1 MKTFRHSAALAT
13 AIAFAAGMAQ
23 AETTLNLLLDGNAD
37 TIAMMEALTAAY
49 TAANPDVTF
58 EMENRPGGSEGDNMV
73 KTRLATGEAGD
84 IIQYNSGSL
93 FQALRPA
100 DARPR
105 RSPTSPACPARPTS
119 STASSRS
126 SPPLTALSEACRSV
140 RQWVA
145 GSTTTAS
152 FTKSLA

>member
-1 MKTFRHSAALAT
+1 MTQFRYSAALAT
-13 AIAFAAGMAQ
+13 AIALLSGSAN
-23 AETTLNLLLDGNAD
+23 AEVTLNLLLDGNAD
-37 TIAMMEALTAAY
+37 TTSMMEALTAAY

-100 DARPR
+100 EIRPVGQLL
-105 RSPTSPACPARPTS
+105 
-119 STASSRS
+119 SR
-126 SPPLTALSEACRSV
+126 T
-140 RQWVA
+140 
-145 GSTTTAS
+145 GS
-152 FTKSLA
+152 